1 MPSKTFYNLSQKKQ
15 QKIID
20 ASKKEFSNNLY
31 QDVSLN
37 QIIKNSNISRGS
49 FYMYFTDKEDLYFYL
64 LNEYK
69 ANFEKVI
76 IKTLNDN
83 NGEIFSAFE
92 NLFTLLSNNIIKNN
106 NSNFI
111 KKVFLN
117 MNYLIANELLRKRP
131 NKTLEEYLLKHI
143 NKDYLV
149 IKNECDILN
158 LLHIII
164 MLFMDNL
171 TKLVNEIEELNI
183 IKKYYNE
190 QLNLLKSAFYEE
202 GGK

>member
-1 MPSKTFYNLSQKKQ
+1 MPSKTFYNLSQEKQ

-83 NGEIFSAFE
+83 NGEIFSTFE
-92 NLFTLLSNNIIKNN
+92 SLFTLLSNNIIKNN

-131 NKTLEEYLLKHI
+131 NKTLKEYLLKYI

-171 TKLVNEIEELNI
+171 TKLVNEIEDLNI

>member
-1 MPSKTFYNLSQKKQ
+1 MPSKTFYNLSQEKQ

-83 NGEIFSAFE
+83 NGEIFSTFE
-92 NLFTLLSNNIIKNN
+92 SLFTLLGNNIIKNN
-106 NSNFI
+106 NANFI

-117 MNYLIANELLRKRP
+117 MNYLIANELLRKKP
-131 NKTLEEYLLKHI
+131 NKMLKEYLLKYI

-171 TKLVNEIEELNI
+171 TKLVNEIEDLNI

>member
-1 MPSKTFYNLSQKKQ
+1 MPSKTFYNLSREKQ

-20 ASKKEFSNNLY
+20 ASKKEFSENLY

-37 QIIKNSNISRGS
+37 QIIKNSNIPRGS

-64 LNEYK
+64 LDEYK
-69 ANFEKVI
+69 ANLEKTI
-76 IKTLNDN
+76 IKTLNN
-83 NGEIFSAFE
+83 NKGEIFSTFE
-92 NLFTLLSNNIIKNN
+92 NLFTILSNNITKNN
-106 NSNFI
+106 NSGFV

-117 MNYLIANELLRKRP
+117 MNYLIANQLLRKKP
-131 NKTLEEYLLKHI
+131 NKMLEEYLYDYV

-164 MLFMDNL
+164 MLLMDNL
-171 TKLVNEIEELNI
+171 TKSVNEMVDSNI

-190 QLNLLKSAFYEE
+190 QLNLLKSAFYKE

>member
-1 MPSKTFYNLSQKKQ
+1 MPSKTFYNLSQEKQ

-83 NGEIFSAFE
+83 DGEIFSTFE

-117 MNYLIANELLRKRP
+117 MNYLIANELLRKKP
-131 NKTLEEYLLKHI
+131 NKTLEEYLLKYI

-171 TKLVNEIEELNI
+171 TKLVNEIEDLNI

>member
-1 MPSKTFYNLSQKKQ
+1 MPSKTFYNLSQEKQ

-83 NGEIFSAFE
+83 NGEIFSTFG

-117 MNYLIANELLRKRP
+117 MNYLIANELLRKKP

-149 IKNECDILN
+149 IKNKCDILN

-171 TKLVNEIEELNI
+171 TKLVNEIEDLNI

>member
-1 MPSKTFYNLSQKKQ
+1 MPSKTFYNLSQEKQ

-69 ANFEKVI
+69 ANFERII

-83 NGEIFSAFE
+83 NGEIFSTFE
-92 NLFTLLSNNIIKNN
+92 NLFTLLSNNIIK
-106 NSNFI
+106 
-111 KKVFLN
+111 
-117 MNYLIANELLRKRP
+117 
-131 NKTLEEYLLKHI
+131 
-143 NKDYLV
+143 
-149 IKNECDILN
+149 
-158 LLHIII
+158 
-164 MLFMDNL
+164 
-171 TKLVNEIEELNI
+171 
-183 IKKYYNE
+183 
-190 QLNLLKSAFYEE
+190 
-202 GGK
+202 

>member
-1 MPSKTFYNLSQKKQ
+1 MPSKTFYNLDKEKRE
-15 QKIID
+15 KLIE
-20 ASKKEFSNNLY
+20 AALNEFSRVEY
-31 QDVSLN
+31 EKVSIN
-37 QIIKNSNISRGS
+37 QIIMHANIARGS

-83 NGEIFSAFE
+83 NGEIFSTFE

-117 MNYLIANELLRKRP
+117 MNYLIANELLRKKP
-131 NKTLEEYLLKHI
+131 NKMLEEYLLKYI
-143 NKDYLV
+143 NKDFLV

-171 TKLVNEIEELNI
+171 TKLVNEIEDLNI

>member
-1 MPSKTFYNLSQKKQ
+1 MPSKTFYNLSQEKQ

-83 NGEIFSAFE
+83 NGEIFSTFE
-92 NLFTLLSNNIIKNN
+92 SLFTLLSNNIIKNN

-117 MNYLIANELLRKRP
+117 MNYLIANELLRKKP
-131 NKTLEEYLLKHI
+131 NKMLEEYLLKYI

-171 TKLVNEIEELNI
+171 TKLVNEIEDLNI

>member
-1 MPSKTFYNLSQKKQ
+1 MPSKTFYNLSQEKQ

-76 IKTLNDN
+76 
-83 NGEIFSAFE
+83 
-92 NLFTLLSNNIIKNN
+92 
-106 NSNFI
+106 
-111 KKVFLN
+111 V
-117 MNYLIANELLRKRP
+117 
-131 NKTLEEYLLKHI
+131 
-143 NKDYLV
+143 
-149 IKNECDILN
+149 
-158 LLHIII
+158 
-164 MLFMDNL
+164 
-171 TKLVNEIEELNI
+171 
-183 IKKYYNE
+183 
-190 QLNLLKSAFYEE
+190 
-202 GGK
+202 

>member
-1 MPSKTFYNLSQKKQ
+1 MPSKTFYNLSQEKQ

-76 IKTLNDN
+76 IKTL
-83 NGEIFSAFE
+83 
-92 NLFTLLSNNIIKNN
+92 
-106 NSNFI
+106 
-111 KKVFLN
+111 
-117 MNYLIANELLRKRP
+117 M
-131 NKTLEEYLLKHI
+131 
-143 NKDYLV
+143 
-149 IKNECDILN
+149 
-158 LLHIII
+158 II
-164 MLFMDNL
+164 MERYFLHL
-171 TKLVNEIEELNI
+171 ETYLHYLAI
-183 IKKYYNE
+183 I
-190 QLNLLKSAFYEE
+190 
-202 GGK
+202 

>member
-1 MPSKTFYNLSQKKQ
+1 MPSKTFYNLSQEKQ

>member
-1 MPSKTFYNLSQKKQ
+1 MPSKTFYNLSREKQ

-20 ASKKEFSNNLY
+20 ASKKEFSENLY

-64 LNEYK
+64 LDEYK
-69 ANFEKVI
+69 INLEMITLKA
-76 IKTLNDN
+76 LNDN

-92 NLFTLLSNNIIKNN
+92 SLFAILSKNIIKNN
-106 NSNFI
+106 NSDFI

-117 MNYLIANELLRKRP
+117 MNYLIANELLRKKP
-131 NKTLEEYLLKHI
+131 DKMLKEYLYEYI
-143 NKDYLV
+143 NKDYLI
-149 IKNECDILN
+149 IKNKCDILN

-171 TKLVNEIEELNI
+171 TKLVNEMEDLNI
-183 IKKYYNE
+183 IRKCYNE

>member
-1 MPSKTFYNLSQKKQ
+1 MPSKTFYNLSQEKQ

-83 NGEIFSAFE
+83 NGEIFSTFE
-92 NLFTLLSNNIIKNN
+92 SLFTLLSNNIIKNN

-117 MNYLIANELLRKRP
+117 MNYLIANELLRKKP
-131 NKTLEEYLLKHI
+131 NKMLEEYLLKYI

-149 IKNECDILN
+149 VKNECDILN

-171 TKLVNEIEELNI
+171 TKLVNEMEDLNI

>member
-1 MPSKTFYNLSQKKQ
+1 MPSKTFYNLSHEKQ

-83 NGEIFSAFE
+83 NGEIFSTFE
-92 NLFTLLSNNIIKNN
+92 SLFTLLSNNIIKNN

-117 MNYLIANELLRKRP
+117 MNYLIANELLRKKP
-131 NKTLEEYLLKHI
+131 NKMLEEYLFKYI

-171 TKLVNEIEELNI
+171 TKLVNEIEDLNI

>member
-1 MPSKTFYNLSQKKQ
+1 MPSKTFYNLSQEKQ

-83 NGEIFSAFE
+83 NGEIFSTFE
-92 NLFTLLSNNIIKNN
+92 NLFTLLSHSDKYPAVLAENFDNI
-106 NSNFI
+106 
-111 KKVFLN
+111 VD
-117 MNYLIANELLRKRP
+117 
-131 NKTLEEYLLKHI
+131 TLCCSSSEYLLAMI
-143 NKDYLV
+143 SLTASNPTLYDSSFTYLRASF
-149 IKNECDILN
+149 ILSRAGKSWLRRSSEN
-158 LLHIII
+158 LIAKVLAVCLSYLICSTVLSSILGTWWESI
-164 MLFMDNL
+164 
-171 TKLVNEIEELNI
+171 
-183 IKKYYNE
+183 
-190 QLNLLKSAFYEE
+190 
-202 GGK
+202 